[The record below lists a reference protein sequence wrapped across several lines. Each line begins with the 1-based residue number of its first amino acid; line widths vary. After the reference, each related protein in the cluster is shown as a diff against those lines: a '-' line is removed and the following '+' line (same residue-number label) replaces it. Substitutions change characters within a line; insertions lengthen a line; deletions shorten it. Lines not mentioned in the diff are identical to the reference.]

1 MITGSKALLLSLL
14 ACVLM
19 TSAVRA
25 DETIPSELQGI
36 EIEERLGQQ
45 VPLDTTFVDH
55 TGAAVTLRSFFAKGR
70 PVILVLNYYGCPTLC
85 SLVLNGL
92 TTGLRGLE
100 FTVGEQ
106 FEVVSLSIKPDEG
119 TELAKL
125 KREAYLTSLAR
136 PVADSGKSWA
146 FLTGTEAQIVQVA
159 KALGFHYRWDEGSKQ
174 YAHAAGL
181 FVLTPDGVLSRTL
194 YGIVFRPRDLRLALV
209 EASKGGIGSPV
220 DRLLLF
226 CYHYDPKE
234 RRYAMTARMVMRIG
248 GVLTMSF
255 LGLFLLAAWRRER
268 RASVNG

>member
-1 MITGSKALLLSLL
+1 MITGPKALLLGLL

-106 FEVVSLSIKPDEG
+106 FEVVGRETHGGQIQRYNRAKRVFSRRSG
-119 TELAKL
+119 T
-125 KREAYLTSLAR
+125 
-136 PVADSGKSWA
+136 G
-146 FLTGTEAQIVQVA
+146 
-159 KALGFHYRWDEGSKQ
+159 
-174 YAHAAGL
+174 AAG
-181 FVLTPDGVLSRTL
+181 
-194 YGIVFRPRDLRLALV
+194 
-209 EASKGGIGSPV
+209 
-220 DRLLLF
+220 
-226 CYHYDPKE
+226 
-234 RRYAMTARMVMRIG
+234 
-248 GVLTMSF
+248 
-255 LGLFLLAAWRRER
+255 
-268 RASVNG
+268 

>member
-1 MITGSKALLLSLL
+1 MITGPKALLFSLL
-14 ACVLM
+14 ACVM
-19 TSAVRA
+19 MASAVRA

-136 PVADSGKSWA
+136 PVADK
-146 FLTGTEAQIVQVA
+146 
-159 KALGFHYRWDEGSKQ
+159 EG
-174 YAHAAGL
+174 
-181 FVLTPDGVLSRTL
+181 
-194 YGIVFRPRDLRLALV
+194 
-209 EASKGGIGSPV
+209 GG
-220 DRLLLF
+220 
-226 CYHYDPKE
+226 
-234 RRYAMTARMVMRIG
+234 
-248 GVLTMSF
+248 
-255 LGLFLLAAWRRER
+255 
-268 RASVNG
+268 